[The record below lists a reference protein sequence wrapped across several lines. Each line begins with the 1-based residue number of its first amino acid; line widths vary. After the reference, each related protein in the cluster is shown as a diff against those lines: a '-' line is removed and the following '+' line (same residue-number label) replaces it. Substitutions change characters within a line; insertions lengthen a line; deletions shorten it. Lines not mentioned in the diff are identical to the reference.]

1 MNKYKHHFLWL
12 SLPAVVVVL
21 YFVIFQPR
29 PESMAAATTAPDIVD
44 AGPVRVTPP
53 DKPDIPAAI
62 AGAESIDSPESLSG
76 DEAEAVE
83 EVARDRE
90 FINYAFPL
98 LSTWNLQEI
107 KPLLANATI
116 EASTDEELDEVMSVL
131 GDRLGDLKYFE
142 TPQPVATRTEAD
154 AAGEAKLQHYQFV
167 AYYEAG
173 VAEIDLILRKQLSTN
188 SLYSFNIHVPN

>member
-1 MNKYKHHFLWL
+1 MNKYKHHLFWL

-21 YFVIFQPR
+21 YFIIFQPR
-29 PESMAAATTAPDIVD
+29 PESLTLATTTTDSVD
-44 AGPVRVTPP
+44 AGPVGVIAPG
-53 DKPDIPAAI
+53 KPDIPAVI
-62 AGAESIDSPESLSG
+62 ASSESVDAPEPASG

-154 AAGEAKLQHYQFV
+154 EAGEAKLQHYQFV